1 VVGVLLSRTSAMFGV
16 PALLTFLALGVLT
29 GEEGIGRIF
38 FDNYY
43 LTFDI
48 SITALVLILF
58 DGGFNTPAVRIRS
71 GLMPALTLAT
81 RPDAQESTK
90 NRMAKSRRQSL
101 YLGAKTETC

>member
-1 VVGVLLSRTSAMFGV
+1 VPTAIATYLTVFGALLVVGVLLSRTSAMFGV

-48 SITALVLILF
+48 SITALVLIL
-58 DGGFNTPAVRIRS
+58 
-71 GLMPALTLAT
+71 LTA
-81 RPDAQESTK
+81 DST
-90 NRMAKSRRQSL
+90 L
-101 YLGAKTETC
+101 LP